1 MESFKLQISL
11 LLLIA
16 TVTFGALGYV
26 ICEDMLVFEAFYM
39 TLITISTVGFSEVK
53 PLSDVG
59 RGITLVIII
68 LGISL
73 LTYTLSQIASIFIEG
88 ELRKFLGR
96 KKLKKQISELRDHFI
111 ICGYGRIGSTFV
123 GDLRDAGIP
132 LVVIELN

>member
-1 MESFKLQISL
+1 
-11 LLLIA
+11 
-16 TVTFGALGYV
+16 
-26 ICEDMLVFEAFYM
+26 M

-59 RGITLVIII
+59 RGITIVIII

-96 KKLKKQISELRDHFI
+96 KKLKKQISEQSSGTI
-111 ICGYGRIGSTFV
+111 SSFV
-123 GDLRDAGIP
+123 ATGVLARQLSEI
-132 LVVIELN
+132 